1 MLSSVCVWSHGE
13 MALEQMEEV
22 GSRLETAFA
31 GDFGDRRTRTRQA
44 ALHLFQ
50 AASCDEVGDRLLLR
64 LPETQL
70 CNATRASQMPHH
82 IAHLDVLRGMCRDE
96 RDGSAHKSRRC
107 ADGTRRFAFYH
118 SFGMDDD
125 LLWA

>member
-1 MLSSVCVWSHGE
+1 MIQSKETLRPVLSSVCAWSHGE

-50 AASCDEVGDRLLLR
+50 TASCDEAGYRLLLR
-64 LPETQL
+64 LAETQL

-82 IAHLDVLRGMCRDE
+82 IAHNTITESPLIIRYLIINL
-96 RDGSAHKSRRC
+96 HYYL
-107 ADGTRRFAFYH
+107 F
-118 SFGMDDD
+118 
-125 LLWA
+125 